1 MAESVTP
8 IDIQSKKQ
16 EMLQFLNADG
26 QFVRED
32 IPEISDEDLLE
43 LFRQIVR
50 IRVLEDRMVK
60 LQRQGRIGFYIGTN
74 GEEVTHVCAAYA
86 LRDTDLIFPAY
97 REVGPALYRG
107 FPLQTFV
114 DQLFGNAEDNT
125 KGRQMPNH
133 HSGREFNLMSISSPV
148 GTQIPQCAGAAWAA
162 KLRGLDQVS
171 LCFFG
176 DGTSSEG
183 DFHVGLN
190 FAAVYKA
197 PAIFVLR
204 NNGWAISEPTTVQTA
219 TPTFHVKAKAY
230 GMPGIRVDGNDVYA
244 MTQAVREAADR
255 ARRGEG
261 PTLIEAVTYRLGPH
275 STSDDPS
282 KYRPEG
288 EYDQHTHL
296 EPLIRLRK
304 LLLAKGLITEDTEQQ
319 ISEKISAEIIDAVNK
334 AENKPQ
340 PSIDSM
346 FEDVFEEVPPFLK
359 KQQAYARRF
368 DD

>member
-1 MAESVTP
+1 MADSVTP
-8 IDIQSKKQ
+8 IDIKSKKQ
-16 EMLQFLNADG
+16 EMLQFLNPDG
-26 QFVRED
+26 TFVRED
-32 IPEISDEDLLE
+32 LPEISDDDLLE

-114 DQLFGNAEDNT
+114 DQLFGNADDNS

-148 GTQIPQCAGAAWAA
+148 GTQIPQCTGSAWAA
-162 KLRGLDQVS
+162 KIRGLDQVS

-190 FAAVYKA
+190 FAAVYKV

-219 TPTFHVKAKAY
+219 TATFHVKAKAY

-244 MTQAVREAADR
+244 MTKAVRDAAER

-282 KYRPEG
+282 KYRSQD

-296 EPLIRLRK
+296 EPLVRLRK
-304 LLLAKGLITEDTEQQ
+304 LLQAKGLVTDE
-319 ISEKISAEIIDAVNK
+319 SEKQIAETISTEIINAVNT
-334 AENKPQ
+334 AESKSR

-346 FEDVFEEVPPFLK
+346 FEDVFADLTPSLK

-368 DD
+368 DT